1 MKRYFGVMVLTIILS
16 VKAVAVSIS
25 GFVREDATG
34 EPLAYVNVFLQDTY
48 IGTATG
54 QDGYFIIPDV
64 RPGAY
69 EITVSIIGY
78 ETITQKVTM
87 ARDNLRLDFRLQ
99 ITSLAGES
107 VTVTAERLKF
117 KEKMELSSTN
127 LSLKEINTVP
137 GFIEADVFR
146 AIQLLPGVQ
155 SLNDFS
161 SALYVRGST
170 PDQNL
175 IMLDGITVYNP
186 FHLGGVF
193 STFNTD
199 AIKEADF
206 SAGGFPARYGGRL
219 GAILNIVNRE
229 GNTEEFSGTANVSL
243 ISSKLLLEGP
253 LPKLSGVK
261 GSWMI
266 AGRRTYFD
274 QIINTALYFKERYDR
289 KNSNYYEEEDYIGF
303 PYYFYDL
310 EAKLNVDLGVNHRLT
325 LSSFYGDDVL
335 SVAYQDKWEDTP
347 NAGYYEKYTTDNLF
361 DWRWGNRTNSLTWR
375 WIVTPKLIVRTFLAE
390 SRFRFRINIDYD
402 EKDYYLSENDT
413 TNYRSI
419 YRLDVFDIVRDNSL
433 QTELTWFPSSQHT
446 VMAGVQHKQMDFQLG
461 MLTNCETFQ
470 DTLYETSRDTS
481 LWMRAR
487 PYEQALFLQDKW
499 EITPLLSAQAG
510 LRINHYSP
518 HVNLYPE
525 LRLAL
530 KYLLQENLSVNFAW
544 GQYHQF
550 LTTANPQDENL
561 RFIDIW
567 LAIPQDRE
575 ASSAEHTILGFE
587 YLTKRNILLRLE
599 AYYKDF
605 KHLLTLNQG
614 NVYAVDEDILLD
626 SYNEF
631 WDTDA
636 YAYGTELLIKKP
648 TGRVQG
654 WVGYTFARTRRKIT
668 GYDWTYPKY
677 DRTHTLNIVADWRL
691 TKMWHFSTAVSYA
704 SGNPYTPI
712 LGVIQKW
719 NAETGYSE
727 IEWSNLATADW
738 GNENVIYLTGKQNSA
753 RYPAYFRWDISF
765 IHRKATRYG
774 FREWYLQVLNVT
786 NHLNI
791 MTYIYDQKRDDT
803 TWGIKGV
810 RRYGIPMF
818 PIMPTFGVKFEF

>member
-1 MKRYFGVMVLTIILS
+1 MVFALALTI
-16 VKAVAVSIS
+16 KAGAASIN
-25 GFVREDATG
+25 GFVRAEATG
-34 EPLAYVNVFLQDTY
+34 EPLAFVNVFLKDTY

-54 QDGYFIIPDV
+54 PDGYYVIPDV
-64 RPGAY
+64 RPGTH
-69 EITVSIIGY
+69 EIFVSIIGY
-78 ETITQKVTM
+78 ETIAQKVTV
-87 ARDNLRLDFRLQ
+87 AQDNLRLDFRLKV
-99 ITSLAGES
+99 TSLEGES
-107 VTVTAERLKF
+107 VTVTAERMKF

-127 LSLKEINTVP
+127 LSLKEIKSAP

-161 SALYVRGST
+161 STLYVRGST

-199 AIKEADF
+199 AIQEADF

-219 GAILNIVNRE
+219 GAILNIINRE
-229 GNTEEFSGTANVSL
+229 GNTEEFCGTANVSL

-253 LPKLSGVK
+253 LPKISGVK
-261 GSWMI
+261 GSWML

-274 QIINTALYFKERYDR
+274 QIINSALYFKERYDR
-289 KNSNYYEEEDYIGF
+289 KNGNYYEEEDYIGF

-361 DWRWGNRTNSLTWR
+361 DWRWGNRTNSLNWR
-375 WIVTPKLIVRTFLAE
+375 WIVSPKLIVRTFLAE
-390 SRFRFRINIDYD
+390 SRFRFRIQIDND
-402 EKDYYLSENDT
+402 EQDYFTGGGDT
-413 TNYRSI
+413 TDYRSI
-419 YRLDVFDIVRDNSL
+419 YHLDVFDIVRDNSL
-433 QTELTWFPSSQHT
+433 QTELTWFPNARHT

-461 MLTNCETFQ
+461 MLTNRETFQ
-470 DTLYETSRDTS
+470 DSLYETARDTS

-487 PYEQALFLQDKW
+487 PYEQAVFIQDKW
-499 EITPLLSAQAG
+499 EMTPLFSAQAG
-510 LRINHYSP
+510 LRINHYSL
-518 HVNLYPE
+518 HDNLYPE

-530 KYLLQENLSVNFAW
+530 KYLLQENLSVNLAW

-567 LAIPQDRE
+567 LAIPQDRK
-575 ASSAEHTILGFE
+575 ASSAEHTILGLD
-587 YLTKRNILLRLE
+587 YLTERNILLRLE

-631 WDTDA
+631 RDTDA
-636 YAYGTELLIKKP
+636 YAYGTELLIRKP
-648 TGRVQG
+648 TGKVQG

-677 DRTHTLNIVADWRL
+677 DRTHTLNLVADWQL
-691 TKMWHFSTAVSYA
+691 TKTWHFGTAVSYA

-719 NAETGYSE
+719 NAEAGYSE
-727 IEWSNLATADW
+727 TGWSNLATADW
-738 GNENVIYLTGKQNSA
+738 GNEDVIYLTGKQNSA
-753 RYPAYFRWDISF
+753 RYPAYFRWDVSF
-765 IHRKATRYG
+765 MHRKATRYG
-774 FREWYLQVLNVT
+774 FREWYAQVLNVT

-791 MTYIYDQKRDDT
+791 MTYIYDQKQNDT
-803 TWGIKGV
+803 TWGLKGV
-810 RRYGIPMF
+810 RRYGIPML